1 MIEGSEIERSV
12 TNDSQGFDD
21 LDSSFSQNAP
31 ATEEWQGFMHQRRG
45 VDAIQRTMS

>member
-31 ATEEWQGFMHQRRG
+31 ATEEWQGFMH
-45 VDAIQRTMS
+45 